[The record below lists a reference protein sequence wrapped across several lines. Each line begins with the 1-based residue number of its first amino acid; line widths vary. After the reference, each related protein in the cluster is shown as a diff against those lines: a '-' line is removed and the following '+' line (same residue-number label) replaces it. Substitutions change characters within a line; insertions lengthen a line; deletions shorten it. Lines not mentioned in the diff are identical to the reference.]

1 MKNEDATLSVRLDKL
16 ERQLNFWRALVV
28 LSVLVCGASIAT
40 QLRAAPTRIDAT
52 AVVAHEFD
60 LVNASGR
67 VTARLA
73 SDPTNPDSPN
83 LVLKYPNDKPAMLLG
98 TDSKTGASISLL
110 NSEGIPRVMLNESAD
125 GPAISLFDEND
136 RIRIELDALKPGPQ
150 ISVYDKARKRTVVAF
165 SN

>member
-1 MKNEDATLSVRLDKL
+1 MDNDLLSCRIAKL
-16 ERQLNFWRALVV
+16 ERQLRFWR
-28 LSVLVCGASIAT
+28 VLVALLAILCAVGIT
-40 QLRAAPTRIDAT
+40 THLRAAPTRIDAI

-98 TDSKTGASISLL
+98 IDNKTGVSISLL
-110 NSEGIPRVMLNESAD
+110 NSEGTP
-125 GPAISLFDEND
+125 
-136 RIRIELDALKPGPQ
+136 
-150 ISVYDKARKRTVVAF
+150 
-165 SN
+165 